1 MYADYLSRKPI
12 QGQPIPTEQV
22 EVKVMLVEGEEIIN
36 SKIMALETKKHPI
49 LSKVLEFTRN
59 GWPESPQ
66 SEFQPYY
73 SKRLELSTEDGILLW
88 NSRAIIP
95 ETIRGILLKDLHAEH
110 LGMVKMKQL
119 ARKYFWWI
127 RKSKKQLGVVVHAK
141 KQQNP
146 Q

>member
-12 QGQPIPTEQV
+12 QGQPIPAEQV

-66 SEFQPYY
+66 SELQPYY
-73 SKRLELSTEDGILLW
+73 SKRLELSTEDGICC
-88 NSRAIIP
+88 
-95 ETIRGILLKDLHAEH
+95 GIHEPSFQRQFGASYSKIYMLST
-110 LGMVKMKQL
+110 L
-119 ARKYFWWI
+119 AW
-127 RKSKKQLGVVVHAK
+127 
-141 KQQNP
+141 
-146 Q
+146 